1 MRYLEFVAILKLL
14 STTLSHTPKWLLELI
29 TYQDNILKSI
39 HDPGAVGAR
48 SGILG
53 GGGRGRGRRRGPG
66 SGSSSGRSNSGRGG
80 ILTPR
85 GRVLRDFNNPESHPS
100 SDYQPRDHQPHLNEE
115 GAWHGTC

>member
-1 MRYLEFVAILKLL
+1 MRYLELVAILKLL
-14 STTLSHTPKWLLELI
+14 STTLSHSPKWLLELI

-53 GGGRGRGRRRGPG
+53 GGGHGHGPG

-80 ILTPR
+80 IFTPR
-85 GRVLRDFNNPESHPS
+85 GRVLRDFNNPESHTS
-100 SDYQPRDHQPHLNEE
+100 SDYQPRDHQPHLDE
-115 GAWHGTC
+115 

>member
-1 MRYLEFVAILKLL
+1 MRYLEFVVILKLL

-53 GGGRGRGRRRGPG
+53 GRGHGGRRRGPG
-66 SGSSSGRSNSGRGG
+66 SGSSSGSCSGRGNSGRGCV
-80 ILTPR
+80 LTPR

-100 SDYQPRDHQPHLNEE
+100 SDYQPRDHQPHLDE
-115 GAWHGTC
+115 

>member
-1 MRYLEFVAILKLL
+1 MRYLEFVVILKLL
-14 STTLSHTPKWLLELI
+14 SSTLSHIPKWLLELT

-53 GGGRGRGRRRGPG
+53 GGGHGRGRRRGPG
-66 SGSSSGRSNSGRGG
+66 SDSSSVRSNSGRAG

-100 SDYQPRDHQPHLNEE
+100 SDYQPRDHQPHLDE
-115 GAWHGTC
+115 

>member
-1 MRYLEFVAILKLL
+1 MCYLEFVAILKLL

-48 SGILG
+48 SGIVG
-53 GGGRGRGRRRGPG
+53 GGGHGRGRRRGPG
-66 SGSSSGRSNSGRGG
+66 SGLSNSGRGG

-100 SDYQPRDHQPHLNEE
+100 SDYQPRDHEPHLDE
-115 GAWHGTC
+115 